1 MSYVVYTPEVEV
13 LQKDEEAQSAEVVDI
28 MRRASAKTF
37 DSHRHAIR
45 GAHAKIHGCVVGVL
59 EVSAGL
65 PAHLAQGMFATPASY
80 PIVLRLSSAP
90 GDIRDDSI
98 PVPHGMA
105 MKVIGVP
112 GPKLWPEGSDAVT
125 QDFVMVSLPTIPFGD
140 VSKYLKAQ
148 GLIDKQSASSDE
160 LQRLTTGFAHQA
172 NEVLSHFGIQNST
185 IEGLGVSND
194 HILGQ
199 TFHTM
204 AAVRY
209 GDYIAKLS
217 VAPSSPSVRALVG
230 QRIDAHGSPSKLRDL
245 VGDFFREQGAE
256 YKMRAQLCTDLSA
269 MPVEDASVLWDEEMS
284 PHEVI
289 ATIRIPP
296 QEAYSPARRI
306 YSDDVLSFSP
316 WHAIEEHRPLGS
328 IMRIR
333 KQAYESSS
341 RFRHE
346 MNLQPRVEP
355 RDISEV
361 PD

>member
-1 MSYVVYTPEVEV
+1 MSYIMYTPQVEV
-13 LQKDEEAQSAEVVDI
+13 PQKDEDAQSAKVIEI
-28 MRRASAKTF
+28 MRRATAKNF
-37 DSHRHAIR
+37 DNHRHAIR
-45 GAHAKIHGCVVGVL
+45 GAHAKIHGCVVGTL
-59 EVSAGL
+59 EVHADL
-65 PAHLAQGMFATPASY
+65 PAHLAQGVFATPRKY
-80 PIVLRLSSAP
+80 PVILRLSSAP

-105 MKVIGVP
+105 IKIIGVP

-148 GLIDKQSASSDE
+148 GLIDKQTASPDRV
-160 LQRLTTGFAHQA
+160 QHLTADFAHRT
-172 NEVLSHFGIQNST
+172 NEVLSHFGIQNSA

-217 VAPSSPSVRALVG
+217 VAPSSPSVKTLIG
-230 QRIDAHGSPSKLRDL
+230 QRIDTHGNPSKLRDL
-245 VGDFFREQGAE
+245 VEAFFREQGAE
-256 YKMRAQLCTDLSA
+256 YEMRAQLCSDLTA
-269 MPVEDASVLWDEEMS
+269 MPVEDASVLWDEASS
-284 PHEVI
+284 PHQVI
-289 ATIRIPP
+289 ATVSIPP
-296 QEAYSPARRI
+296 QEAYSPARRV

-341 RFRHE
+341 KFRHE
-346 MNLQPRVEP
+346 MNVQQRVEP